1 MTFEI
6 IFKFIKTFWRELI
19 IVGLIA
25 TILFM
30 NVQQGVL
37 ESQLALSE
45 QQKVNIEER
54 LKVSNGSI
62 LALEQA
68 ISHQNEELTKIS
80 TQGQEKIKNAQK
92 ALNEAKNN
100 NLQLQEKIDTLN
112 KQGYDSNSTECE
124 NIQRL
129 LKSVGE

>member
-19 IVGLIA
+19 IAGLVA

-30 NVQQGVL
+30 NIQQGVL
-37 ESQLALSE
+37 KSELALCE

-54 LKVSNGSI
+54 LKVSNASI
-62 LALEQA
+62 SALEVA
-68 ISHQNEELTKIS
+68 ISKQNEELTKIS

-112 KQGYDSNSTECE
+112 KQGYDSSVDECT
-124 NIQRL
+124 NIKNL
-129 LKSVGE
+129 LKNIGE

>member
-19 IVGLIA
+19 IAGLIA

-30 NVQQGVL
+30 NIQKGML
-37 ESQLALSE
+37 ESELALCE
-45 QQKVNIEER
+45 QQKVNIQER
-54 LKVSNGSI
+54 LKVSNASI

-80 TQGQEKIKNAQK
+80 TQGQEKIKNTQK
-92 ALNEAKNN
+92 ALQEAKNN
-100 NLQLQEKIDTLN
+100 NLQLQEKIDTLE
-112 KQGYDSNSTECE
+112 KYSYDASVDECT
-124 NIQRL
+124 NIKNL
-129 LKSVGE
+129 LKNVGE